1 MCLCLLCIIRTGRR
15 GFEDVYLL
23 EVVGESVDDV
33 AIFVAELDLG
43 KHGDTLL
50 LHRHSRRLHTYAHGH
65 TCRRTRIGTTTAEML
80 EWTSRGVDVNN
91 SPFLFLLRP
100 FPVIAAPMF
109 HPLPSY
115 SSFLLPISF
124 SRKSGPFSAEKKN
137 GSPISPKLEGTRPTS
152 LVGWLQRLCVHSE
165 HVNVA
170 QANSTRNVF
179 ANLQLN

>member
-80 EWTSRGVDVNN
+80 EWTSRGVDVNI
-91 SPFLFLLRP
+91 SPFLFLFRP

-137 GSPISPKLEGTRPTS
+137 ESQLQKLGPQY
-152 LVGWLQRLCVHSE
+152 LQSWRGRVPRVS
-165 HVNVA
+165 
-170 QANSTRNVF
+170 
-179 ANLQLN
+179 